1 MGNEWNDFKDEIM
14 GEIRKLRRRIK
25 TLGQTLR
32 FRQTL
37 GQFGPD
43 DFEAQRIILGHMH
56 ALPEPWPRM
65 WRGAGEGT
73 RMSSIPDRFEGWRA
87 EEEPITGW
95 HIADSDGGVLR
106 IIHVDGNQIEA
117 DIAAHLKKFEEK
129 NPGPSTEEYREVYER
144 SRKEEERSIRHE
156 VWTASALEAARTVF
170 PICDLQATGC
180 GYNIVL

>member
-1 MGNEWNDFKDEIM
+1 M
-14 GEIRKLRRRIK
+14 
-25 TLGQTLR
+25 
-32 FRQTL
+32 
-37 GQFGPD
+37 P
-43 DFEAQRIILGHMH
+43 
-56 ALPEPWPRM
+56 
-65 WRGAGEGT
+65 
-73 RMSSIPDRFEGWRA
+73 SIPDRFAGWRA
-87 EEEPITGW
+87 EEDPITGW
-95 HIADSDGGVLR
+95 QIADSEGGVLR

-117 DIAAHLKKFEEK
+117 NIAARLKKFEEK